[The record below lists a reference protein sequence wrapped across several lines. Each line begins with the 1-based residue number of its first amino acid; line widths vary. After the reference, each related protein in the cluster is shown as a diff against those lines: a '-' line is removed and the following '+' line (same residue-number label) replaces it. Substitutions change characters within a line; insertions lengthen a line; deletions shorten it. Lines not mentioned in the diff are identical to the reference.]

1 MKGWLLEKHGFGLA
15 NAEGFG
21 LLYFYSLCIPFSYF
35 AELYIDGP
43 ARLISNDIFKMFQHK
58 KENENLN
65 NL

>member
-58 KENENLN
+58 
-65 NL
+65 